1 MRAAGNLFDRIR
13 GRGKGMEQ
21 VRVAIIGTG
30 SIAGAHMAAWDACED
45 RIERVA
51 AVDIDEARV
60 RAFAEKHRI
69 PRVYTDAAEML
80 REQRPDLV
88 HIATPPAFHAPLAI
102 QCLDAG
108 AHVLCEKPLV
118 GSLRELDA
126 IAGAERRSGRYCS
139 SVVQWRFGSAAR
151 RVRQLIADGTLGRH
165 TVTTCMTTW
174 FRDAAYYAVP
184 WRGTWKSELGGV
196 NMGQAIHLI
205 DLMLWLNTPWRE
217 VTAITETLDREI
229 EVEDESVAM
238 VRFADRSLGAVVSSV
253 LSPRQETRLRLD
265 FQKATAEVVG
275 LYGYRNANW
284 TITPVEGSGLPR
296 GSWPPAEDVG
306 AGHAAQLEVMLDALA
321 AGERPPAGTDEI
333 RPTIEFLSAL
343 YKSGMT
349 HELIAQGSI
358 QPGDPFYDHVSG
370 RVPATV

>member
-1 MRAAGNLFDRIR
+1 MAGLARRIR
-13 GRGKGMEQ
+13 ETLKGKGMEQ
-21 VRVAIIGTG
+21 LRVAIIGTG
-30 SIAGAHMAAWDACED
+30 GIAGSHMRAWDACEN

-60 RAFAEKHRI
+60 RAFAEQHRI
-69 PRVYTDAAEML
+69 PHAYTDAAEML

-88 HIATPPAFHAPLAI
+88 HIATPPALHAPLAI

-126 IAGAERRSGRYCS
+126 IVEAEGRGGKFCS

-151 RVRQLIADGTLGRH
+151 RIRQLIDDGTLGRH

-205 DLMLWLNTPWRE
+205 DLMLWINTPWR
-217 VTAITETLDREI
+217 
-229 EVEDESVAM
+229 
-238 VRFADRSLGAVVSSV
+238 
-253 LSPRQETRLRLD
+253 
-265 FQKATAEVVG
+265 
-275 LYGYRNANW
+275 
-284 TITPVEGSGLPR
+284 
-296 GSWPPAEDVG
+296 
-306 AGHAAQLEVMLDALA
+306 
-321 AGERPPAGTDEI
+321 
-333 RPTIEFLSAL
+333 
-343 YKSGMT
+343 
-349 HELIAQGSI
+349 
-358 QPGDPFYDHVSG
+358 
-370 RVPATV
+370 

>member
-1 MRAAGNLFDRIR
+1 MD
-13 GRGKGMEQ
+13 KK
-21 VRVAIIGTG
+21 RVAIIGTG
-30 SIAGAHMAAWDACED
+30 SIAGAHITAWSDLAD
-45 RIERVA
+45 RLERVA
-51 AVDIDEARV
+51 AVDIDQARV
-60 RAFAEKHRI
+60 EAFAEKHGI
-69 PRVYTDAAEML
+69 PHTYTDVGEML

-88 HIATPPAFHAPLAI
+88 HIATPPALHAPLAI

-126 IAGAERRSGRYCS
+126 IAAAEERSGKFCS
-139 SVVQWRFGSAAR
+139 SIVQWRFGSAG
-151 RVRQLIADGTLGRH
+151 RQIRELANDGTFGRH
-165 TVTTCMTTW
+165 TITTCMTTW
-174 FRDAAYYAVP
+174 YRPPSYYEVP
-184 WRGTWKSELGGV
+184 WRGTWASELGGV

-217 VTAITETLDREI
+217 VTAITQTLEREI

-238 VRFADRSLGAVVSSV
+238 IRFEDRSLGAVISSV

-265 FQKATAEVVG
+265 YQKATAEVVT
-275 LYGYRNANW
+275 LYRYTNEHW
-284 TITPVEGSGLPR
+284 TVTPVAGAELPA
-296 GSWPPAEDVG
+296 GAWPPATDTMGSHTE
-306 AGHAAQLEVMLDALA
+306 QLKATLDAIA
-321 AGERPPAGTDEI
+321 AGTRPPAGTDTV

-349 HELIAQGSI
+349 GEPVTQGSI

-370 RVPATV
+370 RVAVTP